1 MSMIIDIETFVVN
14 AFFVNNHIIVD
25 HESKTF
31 AIIDAP
37 GLHEGI
43 EKLVKEGYKAEWLAL
58 THGHIDHIAG
68 LKDIVEFTGVKWFVH
83 PEDMVFLDHA
93 PKDMFASVLDAKTPP
108 DNPSFFKEGD
118 KLVLGDAEFEII
130 ETPGHTPGGVSIYC
144 KKLGVVFTG
153 DTLFKLSVGRTDLP
167 KGDFSV
173 LKKSILEKLY
183 SLPDNTVVLSGHGE
197 TTTIGF
203 EKENN
208 PFVRAE

>member
-1 MSMIIDIETFVVN
+1 MIDIETYVVN
-14 AFFVNNHIIVD
+14 AFFVNNHIILD
-25 HESKTF
+25 NESKEF

-43 EKLVKEGYKAEWLAL
+43 EKLVKQGYKARWLAL

-68 LKDIVEFTGVKWFVH
+68 LKDIVDLTGVEWFVH
-83 PEDMVFLDHA
+83 REDKIFLDHA

-118 KLVLGDAEFEII
+118 KLFLGDAEFEII
-130 ETPGHTPGGVSIYC
+130 ETPGHTPGGVCIYC
-144 KKLGVVFTG
+144 RKLGVVFTG

-167 KGDFSV
+167 KGDFQT
-173 LKKSILEKLY
+173 LKKSIVEKLY
-183 SLPDNTVVLSGHGE
+183 TLPDNTVVLSGHGE